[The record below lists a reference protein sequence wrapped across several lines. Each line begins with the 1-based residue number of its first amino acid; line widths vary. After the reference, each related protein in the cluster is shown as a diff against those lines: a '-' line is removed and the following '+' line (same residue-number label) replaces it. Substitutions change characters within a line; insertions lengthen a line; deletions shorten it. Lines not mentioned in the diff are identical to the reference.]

1 MPSQI
6 NNPGNIGYNTSQ
18 SVSANYLRTTPSTRF
33 STRQLQFFEV
43 ALSGVE
49 TGFDATDSLFS
60 QAVRGVQVAAE
71 VYAIGIPS
79 SNKFMIVVAD
89 DTANNGADSDIDGEY
104 SNAKGQTIAEAINA
118 SITSGTATVT
128 RKLMVG
134 GAFASGRTA
143 YAQESAGI

>member
-43 ALSGVE
+43 TLSGVE

-60 QAVRGVQVAAE
+60 KAVRGVQVAAE

-79 SNKFMIVVAD
+79 SNKFMVVVAD

-104 SNAKGQTIAEAINA
+104 SNAKGQTIANAID
-118 SITSGTATVT
+118 SSTGGSSTVT

>member
-6 NNPGNIGYNTSQ
+6 NNPGNIGYGTGAD
-18 SVSANYLRTTPSTRF
+18 VSANYLRTTPSTRF

-43 ALSGVE
+43 TLSGVE
-49 TGFDATDSLFS
+49 TNFDSVDSDFS
-60 QAVRGVQVAAE
+60 RAVRGVQVAAE

-79 SNKFMIVVAD
+79 SNKFMVVVAD
-89 DTANNGADSDIDGEY
+89 DTANNGDDSDIDGEY
-104 SNAKGQTIAEAINA
+104 TNAKGQTIKAAIDA
-118 SITSGTATVT
+118 STGGNSTVT

-134 GAFASGRTA
+134 GAFTTGRTA